1 MKRLLAALAL
11 VAASALAA
19 EAAGGGLAAGRYN
32 CFLFFGKPP
41 KATFTGALLITG
53 SAYQVKDQAVRG
65 EYDLEQ
71 SSGRVRWKGKPPLGF
86 QVGVLEPDGK
96 IRMYPAEADVGNKW
110 KAALCSPA
118 AASGSEPAEGKAA
131 AAPPTAA
138 AAPPSAP
145 AAGGFK
151 AGDRVETE
159 YAGLWYPGT
168 VLRGERGGYV
178 VHYDDPKWNDVWV
191 EAKRVRGKR

>member
-1 MKRLLAALAL
+1 MKRPLTVLAL
-11 VAASALAA
+11 VVVSALSA
-19 EAAGGGLAAGRYN
+19 EAAGGLADGRYN

-53 SAYQVKDQAVRG
+53 SAYEVKDQAVRG
-65 EYDLEQ
+65 EYELDRQ
-71 SSGRVRWKGKPPLGF
+71 TGWVRWQGKPPLGF
-86 QVGVLEPDGK
+86 QLGVLEGDGK
-96 IRMYPAEADVGNKW
+96 IRMYISPADVGNKW

-118 AASGSEPAEGKAA
+118 TATAPDSEGGGKSA
-131 AAPPTAA
+131 AAPAA
-138 AAPPSAP
+138 L
-145 AAGGFK
+145 GGFK

-168 VLRGERGGYV
+168 ILKSERGGYV

-191 EAKRVRGKR
+191 EARRIRARP